1 MFEDDD
7 FDLDL
12 SDPLLDITNGSVSQ
26 NPRVNSD
33 KSFQF
38 KCPTNPNRHVNV
50 HPVETEEVANVLTT
64 TTTGKQIFDNI
75 KSNVSDEISH
85 KEKEKGRGEV
95 SSFLMSENSRRN
107 NTHRFESTP
116 SNSHEDLISKKR
128 RSSDFAGGRQRR
140 FPGPAGVLE
149 RQPPLPGDKRPIP
162 LDPEGAGNG
171 DQGRGEREALLE
183 EDILGDLDE
192 CVVWSRALEDL
203 SPILNSEQITK
214 YNTSWIKKQSSGNI
228 VPYFLCKIVKLDLS
242 TKDPVVVLADK
253 LGTIVGNLHRD
264 VVETCGRD
272 VKVGTVM
279 LVVRAAV
286 LRTVKVDYL
295 NITLHNVVSV
305 YSKSDVQ
312 RLQTHSKEDFSKLD
326 TFIQQRSERRP
337 EASGSGVMNM
347 QPSGESNR
355 RFPLAPS
362 DSNSRFPNAPP
373 SKFPTASSSNNARFP
388 STALSSIPSAPAASS
403 NISMRLP
410 SASAASISGSRLP
423 PANSSSSSSSQMPG
437 LPSSQQTG
445 NSGRSKFTFKS
456 TAAPPR
462 PSAAPPRVSMLPGSP
477 APESQAALQQTPA
490 ESQHL
495 VASLL
500 SDLDSSDIW
509 ADF

>member
-64 TTTGKQIFDNI
+64 KGKQIFDNI
-75 KSNVSDEISH
+75 NSKSNVSNEISH
-85 KEKEKGRGEV
+85 KEKEKGRGKV
-95 SSFLMSENSRRN
+95 SSLLMSENSQR
-107 NTHRFESTP
+107 NTHRFESSP

-162 LDPEGAGNG
+162 LDPEAAGNG
-171 DQGRGEREALLE
+171 DQGQGEREALE

-192 CVVWSRALEDL
+192 CLVWSRALEDL
-203 SPILNSEQITK
+203 NPILNSEQITK

-253 LGTIVGNLHRD
+253 LGTIDGNLHRD

-305 YSKSDVQ
+305 YSKSEVQ
-312 RLQTHSKEDFSKLD
+312 RLQTLSKEDYSNLEY
-326 TFIQQRSERRP
+326 FIQHRSERRSSGNRSFP
-337 EASGSGVMNM
+337 SDTSGS
-347 QPSGESNR
+347 
-355 RFPLAPS
+355 
-362 DSNSRFPNAPP
+362 
-373 SKFPTASSSNNARFP
+373 
-388 STALSSIPSAPAASS
+388 
-403 NISMRLP
+403 
-410 SASAASISGSRLP
+410 
-423 PANSSSSSSSQMPG
+423 NSSSQSA
-437 LPSSQQTG
+437 
-445 NSGRSKFTFKS
+445 GRSKFTFKS
-456 TAAPPR
+456 TAAPP
-462 PSAAPPRVSMLPGSP
+462 PRVSTLPGSP

-500 SDLDSSDIW
+500 SDLDSTDIW

>member
-64 TTTGKQIFDNI
+64 KGKQIFDNI
-75 KSNVSDEISH
+75 NSKSNVSNEISH
-85 KEKEKGRGEV
+85 KEKEKGRGKV
-95 SSFLMSENSRRN
+95 SSLLMSENSQR
-107 NTHRFESTP
+107 NTHRFESSP

-162 LDPEGAGNG
+162 LDPEAAGNG
-171 DQGRGEREALLE
+171 DQGQGEREALE

-192 CVVWSRALEDL
+192 CLVWSRALEDL
-203 SPILNSEQITK
+203 NPILNSEQITK

-253 LGTIVGNLHRD
+253 LGTIDGNLHRD

-312 RLQTHSKEDFSKLD
+312 RLQTHSKEDFSNLD
-326 TFIQQRSERRP
+326 SFIQQRSERKP
-337 EASGSGVMNM
+337 ESSGTMNM
-347 QPSGESNR
+347 KPSGGSNR
-355 RFPLAPS
+355 SFPLATS
-362 DSNSRFPNAPP
+362 ASNSRFPVT
-373 SKFPTASSSNNARFP
+373 SSGSSSRILTESSSNNTRLP
-388 STALSSIPSAPAASS
+388 STATSSISRAPSSAS
-403 NISMRLP
+403 NISLRLP
-410 SASAASISGSRLP
+410 SASAASSSGSRLP
-423 PANSSSSSSSQMPG
+423 PASSSSSQMPG
-437 LPSSQQTG
+437 LASSQQS
-445 NSGRSKFTFKS
+445 SGRSKFTFKS
-456 TAAPPR
+456 TAATPR
-462 PSAAPPRVSMLPGSP
+462 PSAALPSVPMLPGSQ
-477 APESQAALQQTPA
+477 APESQAALLQTPA